1 MAQQPI
7 RMTEGF
13 RNAKIK
19 AGQLT
24 EADADGHW
32 QMPPNISAESQD
44 DFQKTLQGVS
54 MPLPSD
60 QAE

>member
-13 RNAKIK
+13 RKANVQ

-24 EADADGHW
+24 DADVDGQW
-32 QMPPNISAESQD
+32 QMPPNISADAREE
-44 DFQKTLQGVS
+44 FLEILQRVPKPIS
-54 MPLPSD
+54 PD
-60 QAE
+60 QTG